1 VVRVKFFLLRLSGN
15 FKRVLLRL
23 KYLNSVVCLCLSLV
37 LAAPAAQALDTDRL
51 EGAQSLSHYI
61 MALYCDDLGDI
72 DGAIQEYRK
81 ALETDDQSSLLHLNL
96 ASAFIKKNDIP
107 SAINELRQ
115 SVNLA
120 PDAVEPHAILAL
132 IYTTQNNAD
141 LATQEYALALKN
153 ASKLEPE
160 NVEIYKSLGALY
172 LQQRKLKEAEG
183 IFKLIAGLSPLD
195 AEAHFYLGSI
205 YYDLKD
211 YSASEKEF
219 KAAIKLKPDYHEA
232 LNFLGY
238 FYLEQDRYIDKAGGL
253 IRKALSFDP
262 ENGAYIDSLGWFY
275 FKKGKFK
282 EALSHLEKATS
293 FLSDP
298 VIYEHLGD
306 VFMKLGNR
314 DSAKLNW
321 EKSLKL
327 DSTQEQVKEKLLKA
341 TNNGK

>member
-1 VVRVKFFLLRLSGN
+1 
-15 FKRVLLRL
+15 
-23 KYLNSVVCLCLSLV
+23 
-37 LAAPAAQALDTDRL
+37 
-51 EGAQSLSHYI
+51 

-183 IFKLIAGLSPLD
+183 IFKLIVGLSPLD

-275 FKKGKFK
+275 FKKGKLK
-282 EALSHLEKATS
+282 DAQEELEKAS
-293 FLSDP
+293 ALLEDP
-298 VIYEHLGD
+298 VIFDHLGD
-306 VFMKLGNR
+306 LYSKTGDQIKARSNWEHALALDPSQGLIKDKL
-314 DSAKLNW
+314 DKLN
-321 EKSLKL
+321 
-327 DSTQEQVKEKLLKA
+327 
-341 TNNGK
+341 GK